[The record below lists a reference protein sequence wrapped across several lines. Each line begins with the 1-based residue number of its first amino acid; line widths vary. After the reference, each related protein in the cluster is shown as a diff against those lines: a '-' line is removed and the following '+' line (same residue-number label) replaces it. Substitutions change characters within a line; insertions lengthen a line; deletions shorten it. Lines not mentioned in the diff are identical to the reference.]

1 MTNWELILCVWT
13 IVAIVGGFAI
23 VTAIERMGR

>member
-13 IVAIVGGFAI
+13 IVAIVGGFAAGTI
-23 VTAIERMGR
+23 IDRMGR

>member
-13 IVAIVGGFAI
+13 IVAFASGAALGTI
-23 VTAIERMGR
+23 IDRMGR

>member
-13 IVAIVGGFAI
+13 VVAIVSGFAVGTI
-23 VTAIERMGR
+23 IDRMGR